1 MTSRKKSDQN
11 SKSSNNS
18 SGLNSG
24 KKKKATEIL
33 EGTIPGNYDNQVL
46 GSGIEESQF
55 PDLNELRLSQNY
67 SDLAGVKKALL
78 TVPVRKPNRYE
89 FIRVRDGEQWCLE
102 TAVLELKEERETY
115 LVDPSLWSV
124 LSAEL
129 IPKVLFVAINR
140 QGVIIIWPIRLPGE
154 DGRLDL
160 WNKSALEAVKIAKKQ
175 WVSVRS
181 NMSLGAYE
189 VWEASADIPDPE
201 WPEYPLR
208 EIIKIAFHD
217 NFILSEDHPVIKRLR
232 GKL

>member
-1 MTSRKKSDQN
+1 
-11 SKSSNNS
+11 
-18 SGLNSG
+18 
-24 KKKKATEIL
+24 
-33 EGTIPGNYDNQVL
+33 
-46 GSGIEESQF
+46 
-55 PDLNELRLSQNY
+55 
-67 SDLAGVKKALL
+67 
-78 TVPVRKPNRYE
+78 
-89 FIRVRDGEQWCLE
+89 
-102 TAVLELKEERETY
+102 VLELKEERETY

-124 LSAEL
+124 LSGEL

-201 WPEYPLR
+201 WPEYPLE